1 MSKERNTTNII
12 NFPRQVE
19 VATIGN
25 NALKLDMQPLD
36 RPQLAE
42 VVDIKN
48 RGISQRTEAQAF
60 RHEFYKG
67 ATRRQIEDD
76 VVSYL
81 AEYRLE
87 VAEFNYTLDLIDGN
101 LVDPVS
107 GELMVDKARK
117 AIDVRNQDGLN
128 SSRERAELEGLVSL
142 TDQIREN
149 PNGTVVWFSPP
160 GAEEEGYGK
169 YGFGYVGKRNGNV
182 LEMTAIRVEDPQ
194 MIDFNE
200 AKDALWGGEEFL
212 VAEDFLRSPKV
223 IDVEADKVK
232 EFIHGNFEIKNKDGS
247 RVFERIR
254 GNLSS
259 VINEYAQ
266 VALDG
271 TEEEQHLALHVVE
284 NLAIELRQKYED
296 EYAKGN
302 IVYLTDYKVPTLAA
316 AMVIKRYIVPPPK
329 VKGSCGSTGKTES
342 NDIFR
347 SIKSVAKK
355 GSTKQRDFEFN
366 EAGPCRLCGRDVP
379 CGPCF
384 ICERCN
390 DSIDSS
396 EQAAQAA

>member
-12 NFPRQVE
+12 NFKRPVGI
-19 VATIGN
+19 ATIGN
-25 NALKLDMQPLD
+25 NALKLDTQPGN
-36 RPQLAE
+36 RPHLAE
-42 VVDIKN
+42 VKGT
-48 RGISQRTEAQAF
+48 RSISQRTEAQAF
-60 RHEFYKG
+60 RHEFYKC
-67 ATRRQIEDD
+67 ATKRQIEDD

-87 VAEFNYTLDLIDGN
+87 VAEFNYTLGLTDGN
-101 LVDPVS
+101 LIDPAS
-107 GELMVDKARK
+107 GESIVDKARK
-117 AIDVRNQDGLN
+117 AIQVREQDGLN

-142 TDQIREN
+142 TDQITEN

-160 GAEEEGYGK
+160 GAEEDGYGK
-169 YGFGYVGKRNGNV
+169 YGFGYVGKVNGNV
-182 LEMTAIRVEDPQ
+182 LEMTAIRVDDPQ
-194 MIDFNE
+194 MIDFNK

-223 IDVEADKVK
+223 IDVEANKVK
-232 EFIHGNFEIKNKDGS
+232 EFIHGNFEIKNKEGS

-254 GNLSS
+254 SNLSS

-266 VALDG
+266 VALVG

-284 NLAIELRQKYED
+284 NLTIELKKKYES

-302 IVYLTDYKVPTLAA
+302 VVYLTDYQVPTLAQA
-316 AMVIKRYIVPPPK
+316 LGIKRYITPPPK
-329 VKGSCGSTGKTES
+329 VRGSCGSTGKIES

-347 SIKSVAKK
+347 NIKSIAKK

-366 EAGPCRLCGRDVP
+366 ESGPCRLCQRDVP

-390 DSIDSS
+390 DSIDMS
-396 EQAAQAA
+396 EQTAQAA